1 MPPGETITNWP
12 RKRRRVQASGP
23 RAPGSPEWKLV
34 EAVRTRRNAAMIS
47 PLRRSLLLLA
57 LVSAAPAE
65 VRLPGV
71 FSDGAVLQRDRAV
84 PVWGHAEPGRKVTVK
99 FAGQEKSAQ
108 TGPDGRWR
116 VDLDAMPASTENRVL
131 EATEEG
137 GNRVE
142 VKDVL
147 VGEVW
152 LASGQS
158 NMQWNIAASRQEDQE
173 VAKAG
178 PVAHLRLFQVP
189 NKLSAHRLDDVD
201 ARWTSADPENSMRFS
216 AVAWFFG
223 RRLVAE
229 LGVPVGMMNSSWGGS
244 RIEPWFA
251 DEGLAEVPDLA
262 DMKQYREARMPGSPA
277 YQEAMRRHL
286 ASTRAW
292 LESAER
298 AMHGNRPLPAQPP
311 APPTLPIG
319 HNQAM
324 GTYQAM
330 IHPLAPY
337 GLRGFLWY
345 QGESNVGEGLQ
356 YTLKMQALIHGWRL
370 RFEAP
375 QAPFLFVQLAPYNY
389 GDNRQGALQELWIA
403 QEETLKMPHTG
414 MAATM
419 DIGDPKD
426 IHPRNKSEVGHRL
439 ARWALADTYGK
450 ADVAKS
456 GPVFGGFEATG
467 DRIRIRFSH
476 TDGGLKT
483 RDGAPPS
490 HFEVASGDWI
500 FHPATAE
507 IDGEDVLLKSDAVPQ
522 PEMARFAWSQTAE
535 PNLANGA
542 GLPALPFHTHWPD
555 HPSLGRN
562 VATHRPFTSS
572 DPNGHGWNAGLTDGN
587 WHGAAGTC
595 FATGSADSFPK
606 HVTIDLGRPREVGAA
621 RFGVPGFGATKTV
634 AISVSADGRDF
645 QEVGRH
651 EFAGKTEARTDIAFG
666 PRPARYVRATFID
679 HHERQDQYSEKHGFL
694 SELEVYGK
702 AD

>member
-1 MPPGETITNWP
+1 M
-12 RKRRRVQASGP
+12 R
-23 RAPGSPEWKLV
+23 
-34 EAVRTRRNAAMIS
+34 AMIF
-47 PLRRSLLLLA
+47 PRRISLTLLA
-57 LVSAAPAE
+57 LIPVTRAE
-65 VRLPGV
+65 VSLPSV
-71 FSDGAVLQRDRAV
+71 FSDGAVLQRDRPV
-84 PVWGHAEPGRKVTVK
+84 PVWGRAEPGRKVTVK
-99 FAGQEKSAQ
+99 FGGQEKSVQA
-108 TGPDGRWR
+108 GPDGRWR
-116 VDLDAMPASTENRVL
+116 LDLDAMPANGNNQVL

-142 VKDVL
+142 IKDVL

-158 NMQWNIAASRQEDQE
+158 NMQWNIASSRQEDQE
-173 VAKAG
+173 IAKAG
-178 PVAHLRLFQVP
+178 TVPLLRLFQVP
-189 NKLSAHRLDDVD
+189 NKLSAHRLEDVD
-201 ARWTSADPENSMRFS
+201 ARWTAADPERSMQFS

-223 RRLVAE
+223 RKLTEE
-229 LGVPVGMMNSSWGGS
+229 LGVPVGMINSSWGGS

-251 DEGLAEVPDLA
+251 DEGLAAVPDLA
-262 DMKQYREARMPGSPA
+262 ELKNYREARLPGSPV
-277 YQEAMRRHL
+277 YQEAMKRHL

-298 AMHGNRPLPAQPP
+298 AMHGNLPLPAQPP

-319 HNQAM
+319 HNQAI

-330 IHPLAPY
+330 IHPLTPY

-356 YTLKMQALIHGWRL
+356 YTLKKQALIHGWRQ
-370 RFEAP
+370 RFENP
-375 QAPFLFVQLAPYNY
+375 DAPFLFVQLAPYNY
-389 GDNRQGALQELWIA
+389 GENREGALQELWIA

-414 MAATM
+414 MASTM
-419 DIGDPKD
+419 DIGNPKD

-450 ADVAKS
+450 ANVVKS
-456 GPVFGGFEATG
+456 GPVFAGFEAAA
-467 DRIRIRFSH
+467 DHIRLHFNH
-476 TDGGLKT
+476 TEGGLKT
-483 RDGAPPS
+483 RDGAAPS
-490 HFEVASGDWI
+490 HFEVAAEDWT

-507 IDGEDVLLKSDAVPQ
+507 IDGNDIILRSTAVPS
-522 PEMARFAWSQTAE
+522 PRIARYAWSQTAE
-535 PNLANGA
+535 PNLANGE

-555 HPSLGRN
+555 HPNLGRN
-562 VATHRPFTSS
+562 VAAHRPFTSS

-595 FATGSADSFPK
+595 FATGSADHFPK

-634 AISVSADGRDF
+634 AISVSADGKEF

-651 EFAGKTEARTDIAFG
+651 EFAGKTESRTEITFDT
-666 PRPARYVRATFID
+666 RPARYVRATFLD
-679 HHERQDQYSEKHGFL
+679 HHERQDQYNEKHGFL
-694 SELEVYGK
+694 SELEIYGK
-702 AD
+702 PD